1 MDLSAFYFSILL
13 KFDKKLEQS
22 LNQAINK
29 ATQIDDEL
37 NPQRRNSMLAD
48 ALGLSV
54 LDSHSNQFTEKIEN
68 IKITFAYQLK
78 CLALY
83 PLKGEI
89 FENWNKH
96 VELFNFAERSDY
108 SDESITKLHEFLQQ
122 LTGQQGESQFF
133 TLNEIKNPFHNILLL
148 IGHLDTLIS
157 LNAEFEPLCF
167 NQFLKFRYNND
178 KSYSPSK
185 SFSDILLFLLGSQAK
200 KEFIQKIP
208 NISRFEEWINP
219 QLLDEEL
226 KASETEDEKN
236 QRDIKNESF
245 IKPLKQL
252 IKKMREGNRF
262 CYLTEIDLF
271 FTSPFDMQK
280 AIADPE
286 FEKIAESN
294 MHFLTSGNIN
304 KNDYLE
310 FNDMN
315 ALWLIY
321 FLQDYF
327 YNFFKANNPTTFK
340 QFSDSEDFFKIWK
353 AFYINDNPKAI
364 HRWPSEFTKVAKIN

>member
-96 VELFNFAERSDY
+96 VELFDFAERSDY
-108 SDESITKLHEFLQQ
+108 SDESLTKLHEFLQQ
-122 LTGQQGESQFF
+122 LTDQQGESQFF

-178 KSYSPSK
+178 KSCSPSK

-236 QRDIKNESF
+236 QRVNSH
-245 IKPLKQL
+245 Q
-252 IKKMREGNRF
+252 F
-262 CYLTEIDLF
+262 CRHSLV
-271 FTSPFDMQK
+271 
-280 AIADPE
+280 
-286 FEKIAESN
+286 
-294 MHFLTSGNIN
+294 
-304 KNDYLE
+304 
-310 FNDMN
+310 
-315 ALWLIY
+315 
-321 FLQDYF
+321 
-327 YNFFKANNPTTFK
+327 
-340 QFSDSEDFFKIWK
+340 
-353 AFYINDNPKAI
+353 
-364 HRWPSEFTKVAKIN
+364 R